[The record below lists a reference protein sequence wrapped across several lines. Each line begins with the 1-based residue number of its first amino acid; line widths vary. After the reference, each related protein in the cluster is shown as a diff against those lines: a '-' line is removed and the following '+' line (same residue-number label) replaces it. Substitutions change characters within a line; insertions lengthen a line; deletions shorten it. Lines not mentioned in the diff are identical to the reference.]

1 MTKEGLNVSE
11 YVTVDVEFSD
21 NRQVADV
28 FVNQILTNEGEE
40 HYASRQEGEVGSPLA
55 QMLFA
60 AVDGIQKLTIAE
72 DCLTIARADE
82 FPWEAIIDEVRD
94 ALRDW
99 YL

>member
-1 MTKEGLNVSE
+1 MSE
-11 YVTVDVEFSD
+11 YVTVEVEFSD
-21 NRQVADV
+21 DPNVTEL
-28 FVNQILTNEGEE
+28 FINQRLTEE
-40 HYASRQEGEVGSPLA
+40 AEERYACPQEGDLGTPIA

-60 AVDGIQKLTIAE
+60 AVEGIERLIITE
-72 DCLTIARADE
+72 DCLIIRRDPA